1 MVDLPQFINTYKT
14 DIIKRVLKQYH
25 ANDHQEYDIQA
36 IEDITDR
43 VLDKVL
49 LLNNGKTATEIG
61 QELFKSLKNYIH
73 NDSDFLLFAQIFYS
87 IRRAF
92 NNHFQKQQASPQVLQ
107 NMNILVIND
116 FIDLLLMLF
125 IEKWNKDQ
133 IQLQKKNHK
142 LINKLTIVK
151 NDLQNHLDVVYQL
164 IKDAPLGMAACDEDY
179 IVEFWNPMA
188 TRLTGFFQSD
198 ILKKKIFQVFTFE
211 SQTEFIFKMTSKEK
225 SIVRMKL
232 NMKMKEGGIFPVW
245 ISVSK
250 IKDIPFGKI
259 KYVISF
265 YDLKKDEMIRSQMEK
280 IDQLSAIARLSGAI
294 MHDIRNPI
302 NTIGL
307 NLDVLEQSLE
317 TAQTMQPPVADILL
331 KIHRQIEQLTQNL
344 NQYLG
349 YSKLS
354 ELNLERI
361 DLLENLTT
369 MITDRQF
376 HYSGKNIH
384 LQLTKP
390 RGTIH
395 IICDWVQL
403 RRALINLIQ
412 NAVDA
417 IGEQG
422 IVRVDVQKKKRRLT
436 ISVSDNGPGM
446 ETDSIKHIYEP
457 YFSTKASGIGLGLFI
472 TREIVRG
479 HRGRIY
485 CTSRMNR
492 GTRFTISL
500 PRID

>member
-1 MVDLPQFINTYKT
+1 MVDQQQLINTYKI
-14 DIIKRVLKQYH
+14 DIIKRVLKQVHGNGY
-25 ANDHQEYDIQA
+25 QEYDIQA
-36 IEDITDR
+36 IDDITER
-43 VLDKVL
+43 VLNEVL
-49 LLNNGKTATEIG
+49 HLNNAKSATEIG
-61 QELFKSLKNYIH
+61 QELFKSFKNYMH
-73 NDSDFLLFAQIFYS
+73 SEPGFQLFVPIFYS
-87 IRRAF
+87 IRRVL
-92 NNHFQKQQASPQVLQ
+92 NTHFQKQSVSPQMTQ
-107 NMNILVIND
+107 NLNILAIND
-116 FIDLLLMLF
+116 FIDTLLMLF
-125 IEKWNKDQ
+125 IETWNKDQ
-133 IQLQKKNHK
+133 IKLHKKNQK

-164 IKDAPLGMAACDEDY
+164 IKDAPVGMAACDEDY

-211 SQTEFIFKMTSKEK
+211 SQSEFIFKMTSKDK

-232 NMKMKEGGIFPVW
+232 NMKMKEGGIIPVW

-259 KYVISF
+259 KYVVSF

-307 NLDVLEQSLE
+307 NLDVLEQYLE
-317 TAQTMQPPVADILL
+317 TAESLQPLVGDILL

-354 ELNLERI
+354 ELNLEKI

-376 HYSGKNIH
+376 HYAGRNIR
-384 LQLTKP
+384 LQLMKP

-412 NAVDA
+412 NAADA
-417 IGEQG
+417 IGEEG
-422 IVRVDVQKKKRRLT
+422 VVRVEVQKKKRRLT
-436 ISVSDNGPGM
+436 ISVSDNGPGI
-446 ETDSIKHIYEP
+446 EPESIKHIFEP
-457 YFSTKASGIGLGLFI
+457 YFSTKTTGIGLGLFI

-485 CTSRMNR
+485 CKSRINH

>member
-1 MVDLPQFINTYKT
+1 MVDQLQFINTYKT
-14 DIIKRVLKQYH
+14 DIIKRVLKQVH
-25 ANDHQEYDIQA
+25 ANDHQEYDIHA

-43 VLDKVL
+43 ILNKVL
-49 LLNNGKTATEIG
+49 HLNNGKSATEIG
-61 QELFKSLKNYIH
+61 QEVFKSLKNYVTGA
-73 NDSDFLLFAQIFYS
+73 NDFQLVVHILYA
-87 IRRAF
+87 IRRSF
-92 NNHFQKQQASPQVLQ
+92 NHHFQKAPASLQ
-107 NMNILVIND
+107 LPLNMNILVIND

-125 IEKWNKDQ
+125 IETWNKDQ
-133 IQLQKKNHK
+133 IKLYKKNQK
-142 LINKLTIVK
+142 LISKLTIVK

-164 IKDAPLGMAACDEDY
+164 IKDAPVGMAACDEDY

-211 SQTEFIFKMTSKEK
+211 SQSEFIYKMTSKDK

-317 TAQTMQPPVADILL
+317 TAETLQPPVSEILI

-361 DLLENLTT
+361 DLLEHLTT

-376 HYSGKNIH
+376 HYAGKNIR

-390 RGTIH
+390 RGTIY

-412 NAVDA
+412 NAVDV

-422 IVRVDVQKKKRRLT
+422 IVRVEVQKKKRRLT
-436 ISVSDNGPGM
+436 ISVSDNGPGI
-446 ETDSIKHIYEP
+446 EAGSIKHIYEP

-479 HRGRIY
+479 HHGRIY
-485 CTSRMNR
+485 CTSRINR